1 MRLQDLAANYAPQFE
16 LELLLPTPAK
26 ACRPRPTLL
35 LDRKLQSDSNFLM
48 SSDSSFLFRMSL
60 MWFRRCGDHGVIV
73 TLASIDDHRERLK
86 LIWSFSEA
94 AHSM

>member
-1 MRLQDLAANYAPQFE
+1 MRLQDLSANYPPRIE
-16 LELLLPTPAK
+16 RELLVPTPGK
-26 ACRPRPTLL
+26 ACRPRPILL

-48 SSDSSFLFRMSL
+48 SSDFSFLFRMSL
-60 MWFRRCGDHGVIV
+60 MCSAAAAITGGMV

-94 AHSM
+94 ADSM